1 MILAWL
7 LPLGCGEKSSP
18 APEASAVSQPSS
30 EPDTGADTNDPSDDS
45 GLSDTSTSV
54 DTGSTDTA
62 TPVEPDPCD
71 PPIYDPDPFVTSVA
85 SYVPG
90 AGAGFGQDQYPDVVF
105 GPPMG
110 AGENAGGLDV
120 LSLGENGS
128 IVLAFAGEL
137 HDGDGADLIVFENGF
152 TGWQEPAV
160 VSASV
165 DGVTWVEW
173 PCSYD
178 DVAQAYV
185 GCAGLSPVLSHPN
198 NCIDARDASVAG
210 GDAFDL
216 ADVGLTSVRYVR
228 VTDAGVSGPGGFDLD
243 AAVRIYTEP
252 Q

>member
-1 MILAWL
+1 MILTWL

-18 APEASAVSQPSS
+18 TPEAHTTSQPSS
-30 EPDTGADTNDPSDDS
+30 EPDTNEPSDDS
-45 GLSDTSTSV
+45 GLSDTSINV
-54 DTGSTDTA
+54 DTGDTGVNDTA
-62 TPVEPDPCD
+62 IPEDPDPCE

-85 SYVPG
+85 SFTPG
-90 AGAGFGQDQYPDVVF
+90 AGAGFGQDQYPEVIF

-160 VSASV
+160 VSVSV
-165 DGVTWVEW
+165 DGVNWVEW

-178 DVAQAYV
+178 DVDQVYV
-185 GCAGLSPVLSHPN
+185 GCAGLSPVLSHPD

-216 ADVGLTSVRYVR
+216 ADIGMTSARYVR
-228 VTDAGVSGPGGFDLD
+228 VRDAGVSGPGGFDLD
-243 AAVRIYTEP
+243 AAVRVYSSP